1 MARGRVVFV
10 SGPIGSGKST
20 TTFALGR
27 ELGLA
32 PLIERHDRNPFLVR
46 FYRHPKRWAVLSQ
59 LFFLIDAHLSE
70 RRARRLGGIVEGS
83 VVDVHF
89 AFNRTLR
96 ENGVLG
102 DFGIVI
108 VSAVYRVLRYRGVEP
123 DLVIL
128 LQAPG
133 DVLVDRIRKRGRV
146 AERGITSGYL
156 EQLSAGPASYWPH
169 RLGDACVLVDT

>member
-1 MARGRVVFV
+1 
-10 SGPIGSGKST
+10 
-20 TTFALGR
+20 
-27 ELGLA
+27 
-32 PLIERHDRNPFLVR
+32 
-46 FYRHPKRWAVLSQ
+46 
-59 LFFLIDAHLSE
+59 
-70 RRARRLGGIVEGS
+70 
-83 VVDVHF
+83 
-89 AFNRTLR
+89 
-96 ENGVLG
+96 VLG

-169 RLGDACVLVDT
+169 RLGDACVLVDTTVLDVRVASGRNSLAARCKALLASAG